1 MTTGEIQESLTKN
14 LLTDFARI
22 KMSELLYDKFD
33 DEIKLYKFLNRIS
46 NDKIV
51 KVVAINRLSGY
62 EEGSF
67 ELFYKFLED

>member
-1 MTTGEIQESLTKN
+1 
-14 LLTDFARI
+14 
-22 KMSELLYDKFD
+22 MSELLYEKFD

-46 NDKIV
+46 NDKLV

-67 ELFYKFLED
+67 KLFYKFLED